1 MSSEDCKNLIDLAKE
16 FKLLIVCDDV
26 YNLLWY
32 EGDSCPKRLLQW
44 DKEVSNII
52 SNGTF
57 SKVLAPGVRVGQYF
71 LTMLL
76 EFTYLN
82 MVTLYKGSEVSTKS
96 IRRSS
101 IDITKLWY

>member
-32 EGDSCPKRLLQW
+32 EGDSCPKRLLQS
-44 DKEVSNII
+44 DKEGSNII

-57 SKVLAPGVRVGQYF
+57 SKVLAPGVRVGLYF
-71 LTMLL
+71 SLKLTKIQIV
-76 EFTYLN
+76 EWTRKEQIN
-82 MVTLYKGSEVSTKS
+82 CP
-96 IRRSS
+96 
-101 IDITKLWY
+101 

>member
-1 MSSEDCKNLIDLAKE
+1 MSAEDCKNLIDLAKE

-44 DKEVSNII
+44 DKEGSNII

-82 MVTLYKGSEVSTKS
+82 MIKIQIVEWT
-96 IRRSS
+96 RREQ
-101 IDITKLWY
+101 IDCP

>member
-1 MSSEDCKNLIDLAKE
+1 MQATSSDKILDCKNLIDLAKE

-32 EGDSCPKRLLQW
+32 EGDGCPKRLLQW
-44 DKEVSNII
+44 DKEGSNII

-71 LTMLL
+71 LNHA
-76 EFTYLN
+76 FRIYIF
-82 MVTLYKGSEVSTKS
+82 KA
-96 IRRSS
+96 
-101 IDITKLWY
+101 D

>member
-32 EGDSCPKRLLQW
+32 QGESCPKRLLQW
-44 DKEVSNII
+44 DKEGSNII

-57 SKVLAPGVRVGQYF
+57 SKVLAPGVRVGLYF
-71 LTMLL
+71 SLL
-76 EFTYLN
+76 
-82 MVTLYKGSEVSTKS
+82 
-96 IRRSS
+96 IRMSHWRQQMADGAEHLSVV
-101 IDITKLWY
+101 ID